1 MTTEA
6 HDRRNAVGSLPG
18 KIIEWNLLLVINNSA
33 DVWLNADKMKSE
45 NRADGIQDKL
55 ILEAE

>member
-6 HDRRNAVGSLPG
+6 PDRRNAAGSLPG

-33 DVWLNADKMKSE
+33 DVWLNADKNDTRKS
-45 NRADGIQDKL
+45 NGWNPR
-55 ILEAE
+55 